1 MKIKINGLNWTV
13 ENVQRGN
20 EKLQLNGNPC
30 FGITK
35 YMDLIIYLDAE
46 QAKELYRQTLIH
58 ELIHAYTFSFGV
70 HLVAN
75 EKTEEPV
82 CDFMGSHLDEIYLT
96 ANKIMD
102 ALYGKV
108 VK

>member
-13 ENVQRGN
+13 ENVHRN
-20 EKLQLNGNPC
+20 DEHLIVRGNPC
-30 FGITK
+30 FGVTH
-35 YMDLIIYLDAE
+35 YADLIIWLDKT

-75 EKTEEPV
+75 EKTEESV

-102 ALYGKV
+102 DFYGKA